1 MTAVYLVPGLPGSG
15 RHELVANLIEDGLPE
30 PRAVTIY
37 HAADDA
43 GPPHPDQ
50 NIACVPFALRGGQ
63 FVIEPKDEPA
73 AEPKDVFFITDG
85 RQSVID
91 QIEAFTTWLGARG
104 WELARILLVV
114 DCALAAQH
122 PEVAEWHEACVHFAD
137 CVLLNRR
144 NAATHVWAQQ
154 FQKKFSDA
162 RYPCVFVPV
171 KKDRVDNA
179 LLVLYPEARRL
190 TLAFDDI
197 DPVYELDLD
206 EENLPEDPFTLE
218 NKLDP
223 YFERLPSGHR
233 RKPVPDVSAYLAK

>member
-1 MTAVYLVPGLPGSG
+1 MTAVYLILGLPGAG
-15 RHELVANLIEDGLPE
+15 RHELVANLVEDGLEE
-30 PRAVTIY
+30 PRA
-37 HAADDA
+37 AAVFYATDDPA
-43 GPPHPDQ
+43 PPGLKQ
-50 NIACVPFALRGGQ
+50 NSTLVSYAFRDGR
-63 FVIEPKDEPA
+63 FVIEAKDEPA
-73 AEPKDVFFITDG
+73 EELKEVFFITDG
-85 RQSVID
+85 RQLVID
-91 QIEAFTTWLGARG
+91 QIEAFPAWLQGRG

-144 NAATHVWAQQ
+144 NAATHTWAQQ
-154 FQKKFSDA
+154 FQKKFADA

-171 KKDRVDNA
+171 KQGRVDNA

-190 TLAFDDI
+190 SLAFDSI

-206 EENLPEDPFTLE
+206 EENLPEEPFTLE

-223 YFERLPSGHR
+223 YFERLPSGQR
-233 RKPVPDVSAYLAK
+233 RKAVPDVTAYLTR